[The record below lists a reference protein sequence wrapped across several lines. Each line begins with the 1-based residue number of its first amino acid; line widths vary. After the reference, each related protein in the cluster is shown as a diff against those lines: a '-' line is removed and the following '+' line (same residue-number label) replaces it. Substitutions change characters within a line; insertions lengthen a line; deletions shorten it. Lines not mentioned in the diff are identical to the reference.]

1 LLGVGRDY
9 QSASYQIYEQ
19 GFTLDLRYRLVD
31 SPGLIVHLQ
40 ATSILGVEL
49 TNSNSTT
56 TRNEPNFADTAVG
69 AGVNV
74 RLHADASELLES
86 RLRGTLV
93 AIAPTSRPAW
103 TAGHYLTVS
112 PRVALAQRL
121 PLRGPSSQLFN
132 DLHLLLSARYDHLF
146 SRATTAV
153 DPDFD
158 YTRQDRTGRSGQSD
172 ILNGGRIA
180 PNSLRFEARVAL
192 DEQLL
197 GRPFEARLALR
208 YSTGSLYGV
217 QRTEIELP
225 TERVIP
231 SGLPGARQTRRG
243 TELALEFEY
252 AVSRVLSFSLGY
264 ENKTDLDAPSH
275 NLLYTPNAVFNAS
288 AIVKLADLYEAVAG
302 TPAAAPAT
310 AGRAAAR
317 L

>member
-9 QSASYQIYEQ
+9 QSASYQVYEQ
-19 GFTLDLRYRLVD
+19 EFILDLRYRLVD
-31 SPGLIVHLQ
+31 SPTLIAHLQ
-40 ATSILGVEL
+40 ATPIVGVEL

-69 AGVNV
+69 GGVNV
-74 RLHADASELLES
+74 RLYAQASKLLES

-93 AIAPTSRPAW
+93 AIAPTSRAAW

-112 PRVALAQRL
+112 PRVAFAQRL
-121 PLRGPSSQLFN
+121 PLRGPGKQLFN

-153 DPDFD
+153 DPDLD

-172 ILNGGRIA
+172 ILSGGRIA
-180 PNSLRFEARVAL
+180 PNSLRFEARLAL
-192 DEQLL
+192 DEQVLA
-197 GRPFEARLALR
+197 RPFEARLALR

-217 QRTEIELP
+217 QRTEIDLP
-225 TERVIP
+225 TERAIP
-231 SGLPGARQTRRG
+231 GGLPGSRQTRRG

-252 AVSRVLSFSLGY
+252 AVSNVLGFSLGY
-264 ENKTDLDAPSH
+264 KNKTDLDAPSH
-275 NLLYTPNAVFNAS
+275 NLFYTPNAVFNAS
-288 AIVKLADLYEAVAG
+288 AVVKLADLYEAIAG
-302 TPAAAPAT
+302 APGPSAT
-310 AGRAAAR
+310 AGRAPSR